1 MILFIQMNTFVNT
14 TLESE
19 SMTEKELIQKYNLKN
34 CIVTYSNE
42 PNLESMA
49 KAFLDYQRK
58 LYLERREV
66 KKEDKNNN

>member
-1 MILFIQMNTFVNT
+1 
-14 TLESE
+14 
-19 SMTEKELIQKYNLKN
+19 MTEKELIQKYNLKN

-58 LYLERREV
+58 LYLERRKV